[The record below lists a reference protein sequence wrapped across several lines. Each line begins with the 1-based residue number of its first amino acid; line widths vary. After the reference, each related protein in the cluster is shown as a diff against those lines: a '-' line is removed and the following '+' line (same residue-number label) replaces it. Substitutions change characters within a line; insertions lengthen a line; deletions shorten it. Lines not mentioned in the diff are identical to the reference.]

1 MKHTQGVR
9 CFILK
14 HNKKIKANTLFKNL
28 EQSLTCDKYKISEHD
43 KLPKNLNEE
52 GILAGKLAKDIGGF
66 MEGGGGGK
74 PHLATAGG
82 KNNSSIRLAV
92 DSTQSL
98 INELFNG

>member
-1 MKHTQGVR
+1 MDELKMIGDNVFNKLSSGIVVLFSQGQEKPMAV
-9 CFILK
+9 IVV
-14 HNKKIKANTLFKNL
+14 
-28 EQSLTCDKYKISEHD
+28 S
-43 KLPKNLNEE
+43 KNLNEE

-82 KNNSSIRLAV
+82 KNNSAIKLAV